1 MNKRGFGC
9 RFYFHPSSIAFVRK
23 SQEDDFALDKL
34 AKRTRDYLHIIVPQ
48 STMNIDVCAEGNEFN
63 L

>member
-1 MNKRGFGC
+1 MGCELASRANVKRFC
-9 RFYFHPSSIAFVRK
+9 LFHHDP
-23 SQEDDFALDKL
+23 QDNDFALDKL

-48 STMNIDVCAEGNEFN
+48 STMNIDICAEGNEFN